1 VIRTALEMLL
11 GDRARYF
18 GLVVG
23 LAFAAL
29 LITQQASIFTGFTER
44 TASWIRDTAQADL
57 WIMDTQTEFT
67 EDRKPIQSNALQ
79 RVRGV
84 AGIEWAVPMYKAY
97 IQVRLPDGTRR
108 NVRMVGID
116 DATLAGAPP
125 IMLEGRLEDLR
136 QDRAVIVDVRDVND
150 ALRLTRGMEGE
161 GPRALRMGDRLD
173 INDHD
178 AVVVGVAKR
187 SVEFFWDA
195 VIYTTYSR
203 ALRMA
208 PRERKLMTFVLARVS
223 PGSDAKEVARRVE
236 AATGLAAY
244 TSEGFEELSKGFILR
259 KTGILENFG
268 VTIMLGFIIG
278 VLVAAQMLHN
288 FVVENQKS
296 FAAMKA
302 MGAGNGYLLRL
313 VSVQVA
319 FAAAMGLGIGLGI
332 AAISGYFLEQSGLAF
347 QMTWQVVV
355 LGAVGILVCCLLAA
369 VFSLRR
375 VLSLDPAVV
384 FKG

>member
-1 VIRTALEMLL
+1 
-11 GDRARYF
+11 
-18 GLVVG
+18 
-23 LAFAAL
+23 
-29 LITQQASIFTGFTER
+29 
-44 TASWIRDTAQADL
+44 
-57 WIMDTQTEFT
+57 
-67 EDRKPIQSNALQ
+67 
-79 RVRGV
+79 
-84 AGIEWAVPMYKAY
+84 
-97 IQVRLPDGTRR
+97 
-108 NVRMVGID
+108 
-116 DATLAGAPP
+116 
-125 IMLEGRLEDLR
+125 
-136 QDRAVIVDVRDVND
+136 
-150 ALRLTRGMEGE
+150 
-161 GPRALRMGDRLD
+161 
-173 INDHD
+173 
-178 AVVVGVAKR
+178 VAKR